1 MAKRG
6 VDNEFIEAKP
16 RPEAVSKQESLA
28 SVCSVAF
35 HSSFLTANLYTFTGI
50 CTIESEQVNTFK
62 FSVI

>member
-1 MAKRG
+1 MSLQKQNQDQRLLA
-6 VDNEFIEAKP
+6 
-16 RPEAVSKQESLA
+16 KQESLA
-28 SVCSVAF
+28 SVYSLAF